1 MSSSSRVRS
10 LDAQRNVVSSTG
22 VSDGDGRFRALVD
35 LSPDAIL
42 IHEGGR
48 FVYAN
53 PAAVRLLRAQG
64 PEQIL
69 GRLSTAIVHADYRH
83 LAEVRTQLLLQGEA
97 VPPVDMRWL
106 RFDGTA
112 VDVEVSASPLAGRL
126 GFSVQVF
133 ARDISARI
141 EAQRQRS
148 AAELALQEEQRRLA
162 TLIENLPGMVYRCR
176 HDSDWTMEFVSDG
189 CLELTGY
196 LPEELMSSRT
206 VSYEAITH
214 PADRTRVRAAIDRAV
229 RDRTRFA
236 VDYRIIQRDGKERWV
251 QERGRGIYDE
261 RGQVRFIEGFLT
273 DINELRN
280 YRDQLEHQATHDTLT
295 GLANRSL
302 LHDRMRQAI
311 GYCLRHH
318 SLLATVF
325 LDLDNFKFINDTLG
339 HTVGDELLKLA
350 ASRLRACVRE
360 GDTVAR
366 LGGDEFVLLLLDEP
380 NPEAV
385 SQAVQRILETMA
397 RPYPIADKEYAMT
410 CSMGVSLCPQDG
422 SDAETLLKN
431 ADAAMYRA
439 KAQGRN
445 AFHFFT
451 AEINQALSERMAL
464 ERDLRAALQR
474 EELTLHYQPKV
485 SLVSG
490 QMIGAEALVRWNHP
504 QHGMLSPARF
514 IPIAEETGLIVPM
527 GEWVLR
533 QACEQARRWR
543 EAGLDF
549 KVLSVNLSVRQF
561 RAPDLVQQVARL
573 LELTGLPPAALD
585 LELTE
590 SLVTDNAEEFIAK
603 LRALKALGVQLSV
616 DDFGTGYSSLSYLKQ
631 FPVDRLKLDQS
642 FVRHIVTDK
651 GDAAIAQ
658 AVIRLGQI
666 LELAVT
672 AEGVETEE
680 QLAFL
685 RRYGC
690 DEAQGY
696 LFSPPLPAPAF
707 EALWREGRLA
717 PVEQTGFRTLPAIV

>member
-1 MSSSSRVRS
+1 VHRS
-10 LDAQRNVVSSTG
+10 LAVH
-22 VSDGDGRFRALVD
+22 DGDGRFRALVD

-53 PAAVRLLRAQG
+53 PAAVRLLGAQG

-69 GRLSTAIVHADYRH
+69 GVLATSIVHPECRH
-83 LAEVRTQLLLQGEA
+83 LAELRTQLLLQGQSM
-97 VPPVDMRWL
+97 PPVDMRWM
-106 RFDGTA
+106 RFDGTP
-112 VDVEVSASPLAGRL
+112 VDVEVSASPLAGSK
-126 GFSVQVF
+126 GDSVQVF
-133 ARDISARI
+133 ARDISTRI
-141 EAQRQRS
+141 EAQRQRK
-148 AAELALQEEQRRLA
+148 AAEQALREEQRRLA

-176 HDSDWTMEFVSDG
+176 YDPDWTMEFVSDG

-196 LPEELMSSRT
+196 LPEELMFSRT

-214 PADRTRVRAAIDRAV
+214 PEDRARVREAIERAV
-229 RDRTRFA
+229 RERTRFA
-236 VDYRIIQRDGKERWV
+236 VDYRIIQRGGKERWV
-251 QERGRGIYDE
+251 QERGLGIYDE
-261 RGQVRFIEGFLT
+261 RGQVRSIEGFLS
-273 DINELRN
+273 DINELRS
-280 YRDQLEHQATHDTLT
+280 YREQLEHQATHDTLT

-311 GYCLRHH
+311 GYCQRHH
-318 SLLATVF
+318 TLLATVF

-339 HTVGDELLKLA
+339 HTVGDELLKQA
-350 ASRLRACVRE
+350 ARRLRACVRE

-385 SQAVQRILETMA
+385 SQAVQRILQAMA
-397 RPYPIADKEYAMT
+397 RPYPIGDKEYAMT

-439 KAQGRN
+439 KAHGRN

-474 EELTLHYQPKV
+474 EELTLHFQPKV

-527 GEWVLR
+527 GEWVLL

-561 RAPDLVQQVARL
+561 RSPDLVQQVAGL
-573 LELTGLPPAALD
+573 LEQTGLAPEALD

-590 SLVTDNAEEFIAK
+590 SLVMDNAEEFIAK

-631 FPVDRLKLDQS
+631 FPVDRLKLDKS
-642 FVRHIVTDK
+642 FVRHVVTDK

-696 LFSPPLPAPAF
+696 LFSPPLPAGAF

-717 PVEQTGFRTLPAIV
+717 PVEQPGFRALPAIV